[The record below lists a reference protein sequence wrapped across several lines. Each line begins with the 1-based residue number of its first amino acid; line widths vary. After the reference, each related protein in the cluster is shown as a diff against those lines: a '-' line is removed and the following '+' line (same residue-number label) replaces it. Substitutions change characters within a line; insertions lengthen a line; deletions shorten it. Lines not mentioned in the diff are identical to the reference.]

1 MVATALA
8 SVNIGGE
15 HVRNESTI
23 RRIRAVLFD
32 LDDTLLDGASFARSI
47 VLTCEHI
54 TERVP
59 HLDVARLQ
67 QANATAF
74 QQYWPEIARAWTHG
88 YVSGRDVT
96 LETWRRTLEE
106 CGCDDDDLVQFAL
119 ETHERLAMESY
130 KLYDDALGVLTA
142 LREANI
148 RLGLV
153 TNGAPDT
160 QRSKLQALGIEPY
173 FDAIVVSG
181 ELGMAKP
188 DPRVFEAA
196 LEQLDVEAGTA
207 CHVGDNLHTDVAGAN
222 AAGLLSFWIN
232 RHGLRRN
239 TSDPEPWAE
248 IATLSDLRAV
258 LKLDAR
264 RTG

>member
-1 MVATALA
+1 M
-8 SVNIGGE
+8 
-15 HVRNESTI
+15 STLMARPI
-23 RRIRAVLFD
+23 EAVLFD
-32 LDDTLLDGASFARSI
+32 LDDTLLDAASFLRSI
-47 VLTCEHI
+47 VLTCERI
-54 TERVP
+54 AERAP
-59 HLDVARLQ
+59 HLDAKHLQ
-67 QANATAF
+67 EANAAAF
-74 QQYWPEIARAWTHG
+74 QEYWPQIARAWTHG
-88 YVSGRDVT
+88 IVSGREVT
-96 LETWRRTLEE
+96 TETWRRTLQA
-106 CGCDDDDLVQFAL
+106 CGCADEELVLFAR
-119 ETHERLAMESY
+119 ETHDRLAMESY
-130 KLYDDALGVLTA
+130 RLYDDARGVLST
-142 LREANI
+142 LQQANI

-222 AAGLLSFWIN
+222 AAGLLSVWLN
-232 RHGLRRN
+232 RYGARRK
-239 TSDPEPWAE
+239 TSEPEPWAE
-248 IATLSDLRAV
+248 ITTLSDLRAV
-258 LKLDAR
+258 LQLDAR